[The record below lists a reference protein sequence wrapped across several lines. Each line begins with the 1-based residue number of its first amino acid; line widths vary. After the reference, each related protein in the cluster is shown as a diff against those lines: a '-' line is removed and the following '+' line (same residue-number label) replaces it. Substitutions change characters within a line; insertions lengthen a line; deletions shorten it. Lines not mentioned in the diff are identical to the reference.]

1 MPKQNFNWT
10 ETRKHRLACIVQT
23 YGGHKKTCVSMK
35 EKWAKILSKV
45 HDDKDFSELSIK
57 QDALKNQYERFK
69 KTVLLNCEV
78 SEEGQNSCGVSEK
91 ATEYTKLMIFLAKDT
106 NEENKGT
113 NNKIRSAVPTEE
125 TNDNLCESDDEISQD
140 DDENSQDDD
149 EISQV
154 HSKLSTLSADSN
166 IITDSGSDS
175 KSSSKFTELILQDR
189 QKRKRRR
196 LEISERMLELQEEQ
210 VRLMQQLFIM
220 VSELL

>member
-91 ATEYTKLMIFLAKDT
+91 ATEYTKRMVLLAKDT
-106 NEENKGT
+106 NEENKET
-113 NNKIRSAVPTEE
+113 NNKIRSAVQSEE
-125 TNDNLCESDDEISQD
+125 ANDNLCGSDDEISQD
-140 DDENSQDDD
+140 DES
-149 EISQV
+149 V
-154 HSKLSTLSADSN
+154 HSNVSVDIDIGSESN
-166 IITDSGSDS
+166 
-175 KSSSKFTELILQDR
+175 KSSKCIETMAEMELRHKEQDFQDR
-189 QKRKRRR
+189 RKEKRRR

-210 VRLMQQLFIM
+210 VRLTKMQLMIM
-220 VSELL
+220 VVST